1 MENEEFTIYRREE
14 SSECLIYAPTTE
26 FGGYKELLRVEKEL
40 IELGFVITKSE
51 IPYIQCIDT
60 NYEGE

>member
-1 MENEEFTIYRREE
+1 MEDEEYTIYR
-14 SSECLIYAPTTE
+14 SEGSNCIVHAPTTE

-40 IELGFVITKSE
+40 IELGFAITKSE
-51 IPYIQCIDT
+51 IPYIKCIDT